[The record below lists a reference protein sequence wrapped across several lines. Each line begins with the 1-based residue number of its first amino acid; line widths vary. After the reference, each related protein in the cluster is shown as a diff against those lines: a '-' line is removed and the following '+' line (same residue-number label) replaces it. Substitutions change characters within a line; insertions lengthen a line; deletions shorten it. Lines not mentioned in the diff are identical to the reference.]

1 MTVKDFIL
9 CSLEA
14 ELKLSRTLGERTV
27 EVDMSAFRRPAEA
40 RNFRHLPEPDRS
52 ATSSAVAAS
61 AVKHPG
67 PRAKVV
73 FLHHAPL
80 SSLAAEIVR
89 KIAIALKIEPT
100 TAVDGPLPDARV
112 YVVLGSEANRKF
124 FPDERTGPGNYLP
137 RHPNVYVTY
146 SPELFVRL
154 GVDAPEV
161 QSRKREMWK
170 GLKGVMQRH
179 EI

>member
-27 EVDMSAFRRPAEA
+27 AVDMSAFRRPAEA
-40 RNFRHLPEPDRS
+40 RNFRHLPEPEK
-52 ATSSAVAAS
+52 TVSSPAVAAA
-61 AVKHPG
+61 AVRPSG
-67 PRAKVV
+67 MRTKVV

-80 SSLAAEIVR
+80 SSQAAEIVC
-89 KIAIALKIEPT
+89 KIAAALKIEPT
-100 TAVDGPLPDARV
+100 TVVEGPLPDARV

-124 FPDERTGPGNYLP
+124 FPGERTGPGNYLP